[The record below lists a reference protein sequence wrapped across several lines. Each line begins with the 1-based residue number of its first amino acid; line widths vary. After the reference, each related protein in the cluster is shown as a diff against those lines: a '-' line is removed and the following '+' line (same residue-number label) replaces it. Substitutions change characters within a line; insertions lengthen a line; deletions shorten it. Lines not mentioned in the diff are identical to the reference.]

1 MQIRNPILPGF
12 HPDPCALRVDG
23 AWYVATSTFEW
34 YPGVEIHRS
43 TDLVNWTLVA
53 RPLTEPLVD
62 MAGVPNS
69 GGVWAPCLTYDRGIW
84 YLVYSITRTF
94 DETTQDTENYVTW
107 ARDLQGPWAPRVRIH
122 SGGFDAS
129 MFHAPDG
136 THWIV
141 GMRWNSRVEQDHFAG
156 IWLQQYDP
164 DKPGL
169 VGDAKRIFR
178 GTSLGL
184 TEGPHLYFI
193 DGWYY
198 LMVAEGGTSTGHA
211 VTVARSRH
219 LDHGYEADPLGP
231 MLTARDRP
239 NWPIQY
245 AGHGSL
251 VQDEDGQWYLF
262 HLGARKA
269 LFGGWSVMGRET
281 FVQNVVWQEGWPRLK
296 QGGHLP
302 AETFE
307 APGDT
312 QTRPQEPL
320 SITFPDPPLRFAS
333 LRGPLQGSMTAR
345 PGWLRLYGQE
355 SMLSLHRQA
364 MAGTQIDRVP
374 CVCETLLDCRPSHFL
389 HAAGLSLW
397 YHTANYYAML
407 VTWDEELGRCLRLV
421 ARDCRR
427 TRLLHPMIPLPEGDI
442 ALRMTLTHDHVAF
455 AWAMDGTWHE
465 LPMADAPSHIL
476 SDEYANRSGDQ
487 GFTGC
492 FATLCC
498 QDQTGEGWPA
508 DFRYLTLT

>member
-12 HPDPCALRVDG
+12 HPDPCALRVGDR
-23 AWYVATSTFEW
+23 WYVATSTFEW
-34 YPGVEIHRS
+34 YPGVEIHS
-43 TDLVNWTLVA
+43 SPDLVHWTLEA

-62 MAGVPNS
+62 LSGVPNS

-84 YLVYSITRTF
+84 WLVYSITRTF

-107 ARDLQGPWAPRVRIH
+107 ARNLQGPWAPRVRIH

-169 VGDAKRIFR
+169 TGEAKRIFR

-198 LMVAEGGTSTGHA
+198 LMVAEGGTSTDHA

-219 LDHGYEADPLGP
+219 LDHGYEPDPAGP
-231 MLTARDRP
+231 MLTSRDHP
-239 NWPIQY
+239 DWPIQY

-251 VQDEDGQWYLF
+251 VRGDDGAWYLF

-269 LFGGWSVMGRET
+269 LFGGWSVLGRET
-281 FVQNVVWQEGWPRLK
+281 FVQNVVWQSGWPRLR

-302 AETFE
+302 AETFD
-307 APGDT
+307 APGDASAA
-312 QTRPQEPL
+312 PL
-320 SITFPDPPLRFAS
+320 APVRITFPDAPLRFAS
-333 LRGPLQGSMTAR
+333 LRGPLQGDMCAR
-345 PGWLRLYGQE
+345 PGWLRLIGQE
-355 SMLSLHRQA
+355 SMLSLHRQTL
-364 MAGTQIDRVP
+364 AGTQIDRVP
-374 CVCETLLDCRPSHFL
+374 CVCETHLDCRPTHFL

-397 YHTANYYAML
+397 YHTANFYALL
-407 VTWDEELGRCLRLV
+407 VTHDEALGRCLRLV
-421 ARDCRR
+421 QRDCRH
-427 TRLLHPMIPLPEGDI
+427 TRLLHPMIPLPEGEI
-442 ALRMTLTHDHVAF
+442 TLRMTLLKDRVTF
-455 AWAMDGTWHE
+455 AYALNGAWREIPAE
-465 LPMADAPSHIL
+465 NAPSCIL

-492 FATLCC
+492 FAALCC
-498 QDQTGEGWPA
+498 QDQTGEGWHA
-508 DFRYLTLT
+508 DFQYLTLT